1 MEEVTP
7 LWCLVYSSNLLIY
20 LMVGTAKTEFGE
32 VQGEPYLILALLME
46 IRVPEPSTLLV
57 SCDFSVSFRKYQ
69 R

>member
-1 MEEVTP
+1 MTP

-20 LMVGTAKTEFGE
+20 LMVGTAKAESGK
-32 VQGEPYLILALLME
+32 VQGKAYLILALLME
-46 IRVPEPSTLLV
+46 IRVPEPSTLLA